1 MKSESSSLLVGLA
14 AGVAVGAIF
23 GILFA
28 PDKGCETRRKLTRRS
43 KEKLNDWQDQ
53 LNDIKEKYNHSL
65 DLIGEKL
72 KEIERESSMNRQ

>member
-1 MKSESSSLLVGLA
+1 MKSNTTSLLVGVA
-14 AGVAVGAIF
+14 AGVALGAVL

-28 PDKGCETRRKLTRRS
+28 PDKGCETRRRISRRS
-43 KEKLNDWQDQ
+43 KEKLDDWQVQ

-72 KEIERESSMNRQ
+72 KEIERESTSNRP